1 MEKKDVPYTYSG
13 ILLSHEKE
21 QVLVICRTWMDLDT
35 VILSEISQKEKKK
48 YRILT
53 HIYGI

>member
-35 VILSEISQKEKKK
+35 VIQSEISQKEKKK

-53 HIYGI
+53 HIY